1 MKDVKI
7 SSKGQITLPK
17 KVRDALG
24 VGPGDQV
31 RFLILG
37 DEVRVVKPVDLMSLK
52 GMLKPYLKPGQVVSL
67 EEINEAAA
75 AGWAGEGDEES

>member
-17 KVRDALG
+17 KVREALG
-24 VGPGDQV
+24 VEPGDQV

-37 DEVRVVKPVDLMSLK
+37 DQVRLVKPVDLMSLY
-52 GMLKPYLKPGQVVSL
+52 GMLKPHLKPGQVVSL
-67 EEINEAAA
+67 EEMKEAAA
-75 AGWAGEGDEES
+75 AGWAGEGDDET

>member
-17 KVRDALG
+17 KVREALG
-24 VGPGDQV
+24 VEPGDQV

-37 DEVRVVKPVDLMSLK
+37 DQVRLVKPVDLMSLY
-52 GMLKPYLKPGQVVSL
+52 GLLKPHLKPGQVVSL
-67 EEINEAAA
+67 EEMKEAAA
-75 AGWAGEGDEES
+75 AAWAGEGDDES

>member
-1 MKDVKI
+1 MKDVKL

-17 KVRDALG
+17 PVREALG

-37 DEVRVVKPVDLMSLK
+37 DQVRIVKPIDIMSLA
-52 GMLKPYLKPGQVVSL
+52 GMLKPYIKPGQVVSI
-67 EEINEAAA
+67 EEMDEAIA
-75 AGWAGEGDEES
+75 AGWAGELDDDK

>member
-1 MKDVKI
+1 MKDVKV

-17 KVRDALG
+17 RVREALG

-37 DEVRVVKPVDLMSLK
+37 DQVRIVKPVDLMSLYGK
-52 GMLKPYLKPGQVVSL
+52 FKDQLKPGQVVSI
-67 EEINEAAA
+67 EEMNEAIAVAA
-75 AGWAGEGDEES
+75 SEGEGPE